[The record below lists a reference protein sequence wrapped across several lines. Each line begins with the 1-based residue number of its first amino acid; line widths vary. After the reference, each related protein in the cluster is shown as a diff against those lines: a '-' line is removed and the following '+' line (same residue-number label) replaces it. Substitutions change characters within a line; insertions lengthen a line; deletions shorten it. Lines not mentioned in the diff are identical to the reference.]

1 MALHK
6 FSKLE
11 KFEDRHPGLCR
22 QLEAMLKAFI
32 PLGAIARALQAQYG
46 VCISRNF
53 LREYKWECWNAWRA
67 RFGRWA
73 RRKPPP
79 KGLRAKPALDC
90 GSSSYR
96 FPAAVHTATPRGSE
110 QEKR

>member
-67 RFGRWA
+67 EVRVMSAAQAAPQGFAGEARFG
-73 RRKPPP
+73 
-79 KGLRAKPALDC
+79 LR
-90 GSSSYR
+90 
-96 FPAAVHTATPRGSE
+96 
-110 QEKR
+110 